1 MPKLY
6 SSFEILK
13 VLQKHGFYYVSQ
25 NGSHIKYRKAGTPT
39 LTVIV
44 PADKKQIP
52 MGTFHS
58 ILKQSALSK
67 EDFEK

>member
-13 VLQKHGFYYVSQ
+13 VLERHGFYFVSQ
-25 NGSHIKYRKAGTPT
+25 RGSHIKYRKTGNPS

-44 PADKKQIP
+44 PADRKQTP
-52 MGTFHS
+52 SGTFHS
-58 ILKQSALSK
+58 ILKQAGLSK